1 MASFVV
7 VGVVVV
13 ASAHSIQITRDFVSL
28 FFVFVS
34 VSVSAA
40 AVAATASA
48 VVVVVAV
55 GCCWCCWEL
64 QLIRGHFR
72 QLSWRCCCC

>member
-7 VGVVVV
+7 VVAFVV
-13 ASAHSIQITRDFVSL
+13 AAAHSIQITRDFVSL

-40 AVAATASA
+40 AVAATTN
-48 VVVVVAV
+48 
-55 GCCWCCWEL
+55 
-64 QLIRGHFR
+64 
-72 QLSWRCCCC
+72 CCCCCWVLGVAADSRPF

>member
-48 VVVVVAV
+48 VVVGV
-55 GCCWCCWEL
+55 GCWEL

-72 QLSWRCCCC
+72 QLSWRCCCCCCC

>member
-7 VGVVVV
+7 VVAFVV
-13 ASAHSIQITRDFVSL
+13 AAAHSIQITRDFVSL

-40 AVAATASA
+40 TVAVTTS
-48 VVVVVAV
+48 VVVV
-55 GCCWCCWEL
+55 GCWEL

-72 QLSWRCCCC
+72 QLSWRCCC